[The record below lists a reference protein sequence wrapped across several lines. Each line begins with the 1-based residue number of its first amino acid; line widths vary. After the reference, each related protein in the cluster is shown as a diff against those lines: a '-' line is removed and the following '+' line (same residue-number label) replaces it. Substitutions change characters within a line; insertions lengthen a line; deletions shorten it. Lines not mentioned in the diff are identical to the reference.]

1 MTKKL
6 SLVLILALM
15 LGMSAQAFAAP
26 VEIDYWSVFTG
37 ADGATMQGM
46 VDAFNNSQ
54 NEVFVNHTPMTA
66 DDLYQKIPLAVQ
78 TGSGV
83 PDVAIV
89 HIERIPMFVKQEMIY
104 PVDFL
109 MENGIEEENYIPS
122 AWERTDIEEEH
133 YGVPLD
139 VHGFVTYYNKDL
151 FDKYDLNSFV
161 EDGYLTFDEIPALGD
176 KARENGYEGKIFGLT
191 WFRAQMLSYY
201 AQLNGKLTEDG
212 TNPSFNNDDMKKVYQ
227 TIKDLHDS
235 GYTTLKGDDP
245 LQLFHS
251 GDLLV
256 WPEGI
261 WMKEGVRLAGIN
273 YGMLASAC
281 FSPDVCANWMSSHNF
296 VQFADEER
304 TEEEDIAVAKFINF
318 MGENSLT
325 WAVNGGQVPA
335 HVSIN
340 DVEEFGDLHQA
351 FLADPERGDELAIYY
366 YLYWGI
372 FDTAFSRN
380 GWEPIF
386 GTMSIEEALNQAEQ
400 EVLDGIKA
408 LE

>member
-1 MTKKL
+1 
-6 SLVLILALM
+6 
-15 LGMSAQAFAAP
+15 
-26 VEIDYWSVFTG
+26 
-37 ADGATMQGM
+37 
-46 VDAFNNSQ
+46 
-54 NEVFVNHTPMTA
+54 
-66 DDLYQKIPLAVQ
+66 
-78 TGSGV
+78 
-83 PDVAIV
+83 
-89 HIERIPMFVKQEMIY
+89 
-104 PVDFL
+104 
-109 MENGIEEENYIPS
+109 
-122 AWERTDIEEEH
+122 
-133 YGVPLD
+133 
-139 VHGFVTYYNKDL
+139 
-151 FDKYDLNSFV
+151 
-161 EDGYLTFDEIPALGD
+161 
-176 KARENGYEGKIFGLT
+176 
-191 WFRAQMLSYY
+191 
-201 AQLNGKLTEDG
+201 
-212 TNPSFNNDDMKKVYQ
+212 
-227 TIKDLHDS
+227 
-235 GYTTLKGDDP
+235 
-245 LQLFHS
+245 
-251 GDLLV
+251 
-256 WPEGI
+256 
-261 WMKEGVRLAGIN
+261 MKEGVRLAGIN